1 VGRST
6 SASSSNDALVT
17 TPATHGP
24 ATEPP
29 VSDTGSAPPGDE
41 LTHLDD
47 RGRARMVE
55 VGEKPVTAR
64 TAVASC
70 EVHMAP
76 ATAGLLVDGELPKGD
91 ALPVVRL
98 AGIQAAKRTDELIPL
113 CHQVAL
119 TSVEVDVEVARD
131 EGVAV
136 ITATARARDRTGVEM
151 EAMTAASVAA
161 LTLYDMVKAVQRD
174 VVVTQLR
181 LREKRGGRSGDVVLP

>member
-1 VGRST
+1 MT
-6 SASSSNDALVT
+6 SRPSPAPAVEPVAS
-17 TPATHGP
+17 GGG
-24 ATEPP
+24 
-29 VSDTGSAPPGDE
+29 GSPRGGE

-47 RGRARMVE
+47 QGHARMVE
-55 VGEKPVTAR
+55 VSGKPVTAR
-64 TAVASC
+64 LAVASC

-76 ATAGLLVDGELPKGD
+76 ATAALLADGALPKGD

-131 EGVAV
+131 DGLAV
-136 ITATARARDRTGVEM
+136 ITATAQAWDRTGVEM

-161 LTLYDMVKAVQRD
+161 LTLYDLVKAVQRD
-174 VVVTQLR
+174 VVITQLR
-181 LREKRGGRSGDVVLP
+181 LREKRGGRTGDVVLP